1 MGKRTCASVSD
12 PLYSGGRS
20 GSFARGHAV
29 VVPAGTYHDVLNTSK
44 TTNLKLCMNYSPPNH
59 RDGQLF
65 RIHEKSYDLQHFLVE
80 TRTQMGQRASNL
92 GSRLN
97 TGQN

>member
-1 MGKRTCASVSD
+1 VIRQIVEVGRVAS
-12 PLYSGGRS
+12 P
-20 GSFARGHAV
+20 RGHAV
-29 VVPAGTYHDVLNTSK
+29 VVPAGTYHNVLNTLK
-44 TTNLKLCMNYSPPNH
+44 TTNLKLQTNYSPPNH

-65 RIHEKSYDLQHFLVE
+65 RIHEKSHVQHVE